1 MGAPPPGRAQRG
13 ASVSGVVAAVLLF
26 VAIALLP
33 VLFAQA
39 RRSVLP
45 TTIALIVVAMPLA
58 FRRSTLSSNAV
69 QAVLL
74 DHKGKWVLAAVTLIA
89 LPLLSGSY
97 VPIYGYLAKVAV
109 GMLAFL
115 VILAAVARFDDAALR
130 ISAQLERYRVPLL
143 ALLFLVLA
151 AAAALLVFDNVPH
164 VSDEVAY
171 QFQARALAS
180 GKLYVQPPAEFQ
192 FFDFVHMINDGAKW
206 YGIMNPGW
214 PAVLAV
220 GYAIRAPWLINP
232 VLGALTLLVL
242 FSFFKRAG
250 YSLLESRLAVLLLA
264 VSPLVLFMSGTYMA
278 HTVNLFLFAVF
289 LWAWIRLLN
298 EHQFRFA
305 LLAGA
310 AIALNLLVRPIDTAA
325 VCAPFLLYL
334 GVQSLRKPRFLPHVV
349 VLGAV
354 AALGVVITWAYNQ
367 QLTGDWR
374 LMPMSK
380 YFTELNPNE
389 KFGLGFG
396 PDMGTKI
403 HGPEWPGYYPSDAVR
418 VTSYRLEEFLRDFNG
433 MPLLLITALLIGLR
447 RIADW
452 RQRTTHVLLLT
463 SALVLIG
470 IYIFHFYHG
479 IAYGSRHYFLAV
491 PAVAAGLARLL
502 AGWMESN
509 DPIVSR
515 RARLVLVAGL
525 LYTVTFPYGSLIA
538 EYGRNYRGS
547 SGALRAAVNDRG
559 LSNAVVFV
567 AQGGLWGWKSAFPLN
582 TYPLDRSSV
591 IYAKDLGAQNE
602 QLVRRFPERQ
612 FYLAQVRGS
621 GVQIQPLPGRQ
632 PFEPVR

>member
-1 MGAPPPGRAQRG
+1 ML
-13 ASVSGVVAAVLLF
+13 AAVLLF

-45 TTIALIVVAMPLA
+45 TTIALLVVAIPLA
-58 FRRSTLSSNAV
+58 FRRTTLSMSAV
-69 QAVLL
+69 RAVLL
-74 DHKGKWVLAAVTLIA
+74 DHKGKWMVAAVTLLV
-89 LPLLSGSY
+89 LPLLAGSY
-97 VPIYGYLAKVAV
+97 VPIYGYLASVSV
-109 GMLAFL
+109 GLLAFL
-115 VILAAVARFDDAALR
+115 VILAAVVRFETAALR
-130 ISAQLERYRVPLL
+130 ISGQLERYRVPLL

-171 QFQARALAS
+171 QFQARALAD
-180 GKLYVQPPAEFQ
+180 GKLSVPPPAEFQ
-192 FFDFVHMINDGAKW
+192 FFDFVHTINDGAKW

-214 PAVLAV
+214 PVVLAA

-232 VLGALTLLVL
+232 VLGALTLLIL
-242 FSFFKRAG
+242 FSFFTRAG
-250 YSLLESRLAVLLLA
+250 YSKLESRLAVLFLA
-264 VSPLVLFMSGTYMA
+264 VSPLLLFMSGTYMA

-289 LWAWIRLLN
+289 LWAWMRLLN
-298 EHQFRFA
+298 EQQFKFA
-305 LLAGA
+305 ILAGA

-334 GVQSLRKPRFLPHVV
+334 GIQSLRKPRLLPHVA
-349 VLGAV
+349 VLGVV
-354 AALGVVITWAYNQ
+354 AALGVVVTWAYNQ

-374 LMPMSK
+374 IMPMTK
-380 YFTELNPNE
+380 YFTDLNPNE

-433 MPLLLITALLIGLR
+433 MPLLLLAAFLYGMR

-452 RQRTTHVLLLT
+452 RQRTTHALLL
-463 SALVLIG
+463 SSGLVLAG
-470 IYIFHFYHG
+470 IYVFHFYHG
-479 IAYGSRHYFLAV
+479 IAYGSRHYYLAA
-491 PAVAAGLARLL
+491 PAIAAGLARLM
-502 AGWMESN
+502 AGWIQSK

-525 LYTVTFPYGSLIA
+525 LYTITFPYGNLIA
-538 EYGRNYRGS
+538 DYGRNYRGS
-547 SGALRAAVNDRG
+547 SGSLRSAVKDRG

-567 AQGGLWGWKSAFPLN
+567 EQGGLWGWKSAFPLN
-582 TYPLDRSSV
+582 TYPLDRNPV
-591 IYAKDLGAQNE
+591 IFAKDLGPQNQQLAQ
-602 QLVRRFPERQ
+602 RFPDRQ
-612 FYLAQVRGS
+612 FYLAQVSGR
-621 GVQIQPLPGRQ
+621 GVQIRPLPNTGPANRS
-632 PFEPVR
+632 R